1 MATAAQKR
9 RVHKH
14 KSKEAKDKR
23 GNENAQAKVFTYE
36 WKGLNRDGQK
46 TSGELRG
53 TSVLEIKTQ
62 LKAQGVNPKV
72 VRKKSASLFKS
83 DPKIKPMDIAMVTR
97 QIATMLTAGVPLVTT
112 IEMLGRGHEKPK
124 MRTLL
129 GTIVNDIQSGIP
141 LSDALRPHRQYFDD
155 LYVDLVAAG
164 EHSGSLDLVFDRIAT
179 YKEKAEALKSKIKK
193 AMFYPAAVVV
203 VAIAVTTLLLLFVVP
218 QFEEIFAGFGAELPA
233 FTQLIINISEGL
245 QASWYYF
252 LAAIII
258 AVIAFKQAHLRSQEF
273 RDQIDTLVL
282 KIPAIGDILHKGAMA
297 RFARTLA
304 TTFAAGVPLID
315 GLESA
320 AGASGNAVYRK
331 ALLKIRA
338 EVMSGMQMN
347 VAMRT
352 TGLFP
357 DMLIQMVMIGEESG
371 SLDNMLNKVAN
382 IYEMQVDDAVD
393 GLSSLIEPIMMVVIG
408 GLVGGLI
415 VGMYLPIFQMGQVV
429 G

>member
-1 MATAAQKR
+1 MATATIKPKKTRAKKTKNQ
-9 RVHKH
+9 
-14 KSKEAKDKR
+14 SK
-23 GNENAQAKVFTYE
+23 VLTFE
-36 WKGLNRDGQK
+36 WKGTNRDGTK

-53 TSVLEIKTQ
+53 VSSAEIRAQ
-62 LKAQGVNPKV
+62 LKSQGVNPKSV
-72 VRKKSASLFKS
+72 KKQSAPLFKLG
-83 DPKIKPMDIAMVTR
+83 DAKIKPMDIAMVTR
-97 QIATMLTAGVPLVTT
+97 QIATMLAAGVPLVTT
-112 IEMLGRGHEKPK
+112 IELLGRGHEKAK
-124 MRTLL
+124 MRELL
-129 GTIVNDIQSGIP
+129 ATILAEIQSGIP

-164 EHSGSLDLVFDRIAT
+164 EHSGSLDTVFDRIAT
-179 YKEKAEALKSKIKK
+179 YREKSEALKSKIKK
-193 AMFYPAAVVV
+193 AMFYPAAVVI
-203 VAIAVTTLLLLFVVP
+203 VAILVTSLLLLFVVP
-218 QFEEIFAGFGAELPA
+218 QFEEIFKGFGAELPP
-233 FTQLIINISEGL
+233 FTQFVLKISRGL
-245 QASWYYF
+245 EHSWYF
-252 LAAIII
+252 FVLAIGLAIF
-258 AVIAFKQAHLRSQEF
+258 AFKKAHLGSQHF
-273 RDQIDTLVL
+273 RDQVDTFVL
-282 KIPAIGDILHKGAMA
+282 KIPAIGPILHKGAMA

-331 ALLKIRA
+331 AIFKIRT

-408 GLVGGLI
+408 TVVGGLI
-415 VGMYLPIFQMGQVV
+415 VAMYLPIFQMGKVV
-429 G
+429 GG

>member
-1 MATAAQKR
+1 MATA
-9 RVHKH
+9 V
-14 KSKEAKDKR
+14 KSKSRRK
-23 GNENAQAKVFTYE
+23 NQNNQPTVHTYE
-36 WKGLNRDGQK
+36 WKGYNKDGGK
-46 TSGELRG
+46 TSGEFRG
-53 TSVLEIKTQ
+53 ASIVEVRSQ
-62 LKAQGVNPKV
+62 LKLQGIIPKT
-72 VRKKSASLFKS
+72 VRKKSPPLFKS
-83 DPKIKPMDIAMVTR
+83 EKKISAMDIAMVTR
-97 QIATMLTAGVPLVTT
+97 QIATMLAAGVPLVTT
-112 IEMLGRGHEKPK
+112 IELLGKGHEKVK
-124 MRTLL
+124 MRELL
-129 GTIVNDIQSGIP
+129 GTIVSEVQSGVP

-164 EHSGSLDLVFDRIAT
+164 EHSGALDQVFDRIAT

-203 VAIAVTTLLLLFVVP
+203 VAVGVTALLLLMVVP
-218 QFEEIFAGFGAELPA
+218 QFEEIFKGFGAELPA
-233 FTQLIINISEGL
+233 FTQLIIGISKWL
-245 QASWYYF
+245 QAWWY
-252 LAAIII
+252 IIFGGI
-258 AVIAFKQAHLRSQEF
+258 AVGIFLFVRAHRNSQIVRDRVDEF
-273 RDQIDTLVL
+273 VL

-304 TTFAAGVPLID
+304 TTFAAGVPLIE

-331 ALLKIRA
+331 ALLKIRQD
-338 EVMSGMQMN
+338 VMAGMQMN
-347 VAMRT
+347 VAMRSAR
-352 TGLFP
+352 LFP

-408 GLVGGLI
+408 TLVGGLI
-415 VGMYLPIFQMGQVV
+415 VGMYLPIFQMGNVV